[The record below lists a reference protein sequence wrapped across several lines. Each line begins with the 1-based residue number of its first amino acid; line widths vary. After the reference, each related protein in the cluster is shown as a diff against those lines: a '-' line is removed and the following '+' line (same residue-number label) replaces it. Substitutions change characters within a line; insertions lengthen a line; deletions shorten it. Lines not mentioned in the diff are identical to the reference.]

1 MLERSWPK
9 PGVSIGVIP
18 FAPFVRLKPPRLS
31 PLRAICGRISP
42 KPSVTI
48 AR

>member
-1 MLERSWPK
+1 MP
-9 PGVSIGVIP
+9 VSP
-18 FAPFVRLKPPRLS
+18 NEPFVRLKPPMWS
-31 PLRAICGRISP
+31 PLRTNCGMISP

>member
-1 MLERSWPK
+1 MRLPK
-9 PGVSIGVIP
+9 PGESIGVIP
-18 FAPFVRLKPPRLS
+18 FGPFVRLKPVPKKLS

>member
-1 MLERSWPK
+1 MWLPK
-9 PGVSIGVIP
+9 PGASSGVIP
-18 FAPFVRLKPPRLS
+18 FGPFVRLKPVPRKLS
-31 PLRAICGRISP
+31 LLRAICGRISP